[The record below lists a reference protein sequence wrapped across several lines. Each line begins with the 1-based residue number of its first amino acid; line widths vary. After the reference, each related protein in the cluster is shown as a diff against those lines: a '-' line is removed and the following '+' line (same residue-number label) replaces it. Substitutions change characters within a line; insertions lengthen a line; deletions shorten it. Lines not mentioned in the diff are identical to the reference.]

1 MNVKTFSWSSD
12 GKTNASAILASG
24 VIDRGGKTCIQFWY
38 YMKGQDISSLKI
50 YIFTNKSKTLIWQ
63 LMGKQ
68 GSNWNFG
75 QVGHNDTISYQAR
88 MVFSLFC

>member
-1 MNVKTFSWSSD
+1 MHAVL
-12 GKTNASAILASG
+12 I
-24 VIDRGGKTCIQFWY
+24 WY

-50 YIFTNKSKTLIWQ
+50 YICTNKSKTLTWQ

-75 QVGHNDTISYQAR
+75 QVGHNDTISHQVR
-88 MVFSLFC
+88 MTFLRFFKVV